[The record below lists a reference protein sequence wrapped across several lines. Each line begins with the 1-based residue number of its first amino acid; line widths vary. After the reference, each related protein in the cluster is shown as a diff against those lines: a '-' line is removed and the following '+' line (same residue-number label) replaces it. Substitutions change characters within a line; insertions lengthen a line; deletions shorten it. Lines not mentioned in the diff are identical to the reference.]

1 MATNNKETNGT
12 ATIAL
17 DAMGGDFGP
26 EVVIPAAVHVVKKHK
41 DIHMILVG
49 DEVRLRDC
57 AKQHDIDLDEHFE
70 IQHASQV
77 VEMHEDPRH
86 AVRKKKDSSM
96 RVAINMVKEGRA
108 KAVVSAGNTGAL
120 MATAKFV
127 LKTLPGIERPAIC
140 TTIPSYGGHTH
151 MLDLGANVDSS
162 PEQLFQFAVMGSVL
176 AEAVDNMHK
185 PKVGL
190 LNIGSEDS
198 KGNAQVKAAHK
209 LLQKGPFNYIGFV
222 EGDDIY
228 TDKVDVVVCDG
239 FVGNVSLKTMEGVAK
254 MISTMMREE
263 FKKSTFSMLAGLIAM
278 PVLNRFKKRVDPRNY
293 NGASM
298 LGLTG
303 IVIKSHGS
311 ADMLSYANAIE
322 IAILEADKSVP
333 AHIHECMEPILKQY
347 TSDQAAAS
355 NQTET
360 VTQIANK
367 EERQLES
374 ES

>member
-1 MATNNKETNGT
+1 MATIKK

-26 EVVIPAAVHVVKKHK
+26 EVVIPAAIHVVKKFS
-41 DIHMILVG
+41 DIHIILVG
-49 DEVRLRDC
+49 DETRLHEC
-57 AKQHDIDLDEHFE
+57 ARQNHIDLDKHFE

-77 VEMHEDPRH
+77 VEMHDDPRH

-108 KAVVSAGNTGAL
+108 QAAVSAGNTGAL

-127 LKTLPGIERPAIC
+127 LKTVPGIDRPAIC

-162 PEQLFQFAVMGSVL
+162 AENLFQFAVMGSVL
-176 AEAVDNMHK
+176 AEAIDNTHA
-185 PKVGL
+185 PKIGL
-190 LNIGSEDS
+190 LNIGSEDG
-198 KGNAQVKAAHK
+198 KGNAQVKEANK
-209 LLQKGPFNYIGFV
+209 FLQQGPFNYIGYV

-228 TDKVDVVVCDG
+228 SDKVDVVVCDG

-254 MISTMMREE
+254 MIATMMRDE
-263 FKKSTFSMLAGLIAM
+263 FNRSVLSRLAGLLAW
-278 PVLNRFKKRVDPRNY
+278 PVLSRFKKRVDPRMY

-311 ADMLSYANAIE
+311 ADVLSYANAIE
-322 IAILEADKSVP
+322 IALLEVEKSVP
-333 AHIHECMEPILKQY
+333 KHIRECMEPLM
-347 TSDQAAAS
+347 DHA
-355 NQTET
+355 
-360 VTQIANK
+360 
-367 EERQLES
+367 ES
-374 ES
+374 EHTAADKLAAEQVKMDTSRKEKTQQESKA

>member
-1 MATNNKETNGT
+1 MATNNRATNRT

-41 DIHMILVG
+41 DIHIILVG
-49 DEVRLRDC
+49 DESRLRDC
-57 AKQHDIDLDEHFE
+57 AKQQAINLDEHFE
-70 IQHASQV
+70 IQHASQI

-108 KAVVSAGNTGAL
+108 KAAVSAGNTGAL

-151 MLDLGANVDSS
+151 MLDLGANVDSTGD
-162 PEQLFQFAVMGSVL
+162 QLFQFAVMGSVL
-176 AEAVDNMHK
+176 AEAVDNTHK

-198 KGNAQVKAAHK
+198 KGNAQVKEAHK
-209 LLQKGPFNYIGFV
+209 LLQNGPFNYIGFV

-263 FKKSTFSMLAGLIAM
+263 FKKSIFSMLAGLVAM
-278 PVLNRFKKRVDPRNY
+278 PVLNRFKKRVDPRMY

-311 ADMLSYANAIE
+311 ADVLSYANAIE
-322 IAILEADKSVP
+322 IALLEAEKAVP
-333 AHIHECMEPILKQY
+333 DHIRECMEPILKEHL
-347 TSDQAAAS
+347 S
-355 NQTET
+355 NQTA
-360 VTQIANK
+360 VTAQAVVT

>member
-1 MATNNKETNGT
+1 M

-26 EVVIPAAVHVVKKHK
+26 EVVIPAAVHVVKKFR
-41 DIHMILVG
+41 DIHIILVG
-49 DEVRLRDC
+49 DETRLRDF
-57 AKQHDIDLDEHFE
+57 AKDNNIDIDKHFE

-96 RVAINMVKEGRA
+96 RVAINMVKDGRA
-108 KAVVSAGNTGAL
+108 QAIVSAGNTGAL

-127 LKTLPGIERPAIC
+127 LKTLPGIDRPAIC
-140 TTIPSYGGHTH
+140 TTIPSYTGHTH

-162 PEQLFQFAVMGSVL
+162 AQQLFQFAVMGSVL
-176 AEAVDNMHK
+176 AEAVDNTHK

-190 LNIGSEDS
+190 LNIGSEDG
-198 KGNAQVKAAHK
+198 KGNAQVKEADIFLK
-209 LLQKGPFNYIGFV
+209 SGPFNYIGYI

-228 TDKVDVVVCDG
+228 SDKVDVVVCDG
-239 FVGNVSLKTMEGVAK
+239 FVGNISLKTMEGVAK
-254 MISTMMREE
+254 MIATMMREE
-263 FKKSTFSMLAGLIAM
+263 FKRSILSMLAGLIAM
-278 PVLNRFKKRVDPRNY
+278 PVLNRFKKRVDPRMY

-311 ADMLSYANAIE
+311 ADVLSYANAIE
-322 IAILEADKSVP
+322 IALLEVEKSVP
-333 AHIHECMEPILKQY
+333 EHIRERMEPLLAKGGSEQTVSE
-347 TSDQAAAS
+347 TSGS
-355 NQTET
+355 EK
-360 VTQIANK
+360 VP
-367 EERQLES
+367 LES
-374 ES
+374 EARESEA